1 MESVK
6 ATDVRNRLQDVLD
19 RVHYTKEPVII
30 TKRGKPWVVVHPLP
44 ADNDTQVAA
53 KKKK

>member
-1 MESVK
+1 MKSVR

-30 TKRGKPWVVVHPLP
+30 TKREKPWVVIHPLP
-44 ADNDTQVAA
+44 ADDNAQVAA

>member
-6 ATDVRNRLQDVLD
+6 ATEVRNRLQDVLD

-30 TKRGKPWVVVHPLP
+30 TKREKPWVVIHPLP
-44 ADNDTQVAA
+44 AGNKTQAA
-53 KKKK
+53 VKKKR

>member
-1 MESVK
+1 MESVR

-19 RVHYTKEPVII
+19 RVHYTREPVII
-30 TKRGKPWVVVHPLP
+30 TKREKPWVVIHPLP
-44 ADNDTQVAA
+44 VDNNTRVAA